1 MPQQDFAVTNR
12 LIAGLPEPDRDRLLA
27 RCKRVQLSMGDV
39 FHEST
44 EPVKSACFPAGCFL
58 SLVTQ
63 VDEALDL
70 GVMVVG
76 CEGLLGVAVVL
87 GIAGLPLRARVQ
99 GTGDALLIDASDL
112 RDEIDRSPAL
122 RDRLNAYTYVLMTQ
136 LANSGVCVRHTIEGR
151 LARWLLMSG
160 DCIHSDDFHVTHDYL
175 AHMLG
180 VRRPGVT
187 EAAQILQSRGLI
199 KYQRG
204 HVQILDRAGLDAAA
218 CPCYRYENDVYR
230 RVLGA
235 V

>member
-1 MPQQDFAVTNR
+1 MSQQDFAAANR
-12 LIAGLPEPDRDRLLA
+12 LIAGLAEPNRSRLLA
-27 RCKRVQLSMGDV
+27 RCKRVELSMGDV

-44 EPVKSACFPAGCFL
+44 KLIQHACFPVNCFL

-63 VDEALDL
+63 VDEASDL

-76 CEGLLGVAVVL
+76 REGLLGVTIAL
-87 GIAGLPLRARVQ
+87 GTAALPLRARVQ
-99 GTGDALLIDASDL
+99 HTGDALLIKAADL
-112 RDEIDRSPAL
+112 RDEIGRSPAL

-136 LANSGVCVRHTIEGR
+136 LANSGVCARHPIEDR
-151 LARWLLMSG
+151 VARWLLMSG
-160 DCIHSDDFHVTHDYL
+160 DCIHSDEFYVTHDYL

-187 EAAQILQSRGLI
+187 EAAQILQSQGLI

-218 CPCYRYENDVYR
+218 CSCYRYENDVYR
-230 RVLGA
+230 RMLGPA
-235 V
+235 